1 MKSVVFD
8 EYGSPG
14 KVLRIEE
21 RPLPEPGPGQVRV
34 RMLLSPIH
42 NHDLMIVTGHYGYK
56 PPPPHVPGT
65 EALGIVDKLGE
76 GVANLKLGQR
86 VTGGASAA
94 WADYY
99 LASAQSLV
107 PLPDGIDDGTACQL
121 VSMPVSAFRLLIELE
136 MQPGDWLVQNAANG
150 AVGKML
156 AKLAAEKGI
165 RVLNLVRRDDAV
177 AELAAE
183 GIGDAVSTALE
194 DWRDRARAVTN
205 GAPIT
210 RALDSVGGRAA
221 DDLMDLVAE
230 EGWLISFGALS
241 GRPLQISPDNLLF
254 KRAIVKGFW
263 AAKPSRIVT
272 PEQIRGAI
280 GDFVRRAAAGT
291 LKLPIAEVFD
301 LADAAKAASAHNEA
315 GRPGK
320 IALRGSA
327 A

>member
-8 EYGSPG
+8 EFGSPG
-14 KVLRIEE
+14 KVLRVEE
-21 RPLPEPGPGQVRV
+21 RPVPEPGAGQVRV

-56 PPPPHVPGT
+56 PPLPHVPGT
-65 EALGIVDKLGE
+65 EALGIVDKLGD
-76 GVANLKLGQR
+76 GVTNLKVGQR

-99 LASAQSLV
+99 LAIAQSLA

-136 MQPGDWLVQNAANG
+136 VKPGDWIVQNAANG

-156 AKLAAEKGI
+156 AKLAAEKGV
-165 RVLNLVRRDDAV
+165 RVLNLVRRDEAI

-183 GIGDAVSTALE
+183 GIGDAISTANE
-194 DWRDRARAVTN
+194 DWRDRARALSG
-205 GAPIT
+205 GAPII
-210 RALDSVGGRAA
+210 RALDSIGGRAS

-241 GRPLQISPDNLLF
+241 GRPLQVSPENLLF
-254 KRAIVKGFW
+254 KQAIVKGFW

-280 GDFVRRAAAGT
+280 GDFIRRAAAGT

-301 LADAAKAASAHNEA
+301 LAVAARAAEAHNET

-320 IALRGSA
+320 IALRGSVA
-327 A
+327 